1 MRDAEVIQNLPPMFV
16 GDGIHGFEF
25 QYDLAEAKEPKQDDA
40 ESIPYFEA
48 DSSANSSLA

>member
-1 MRDAEVIQNLPPMFV
+1 MFV
-16 GDGIHGFEF
+16 SESVHGFEF